1 MRIRMMIAVTL
12 LALLGLTAPPAG
24 AECRVPTLAYKHGV
38 VTFTEHGR
46 TAQVRVEIADAPQSQ
61 EIGLMC
67 RISLEP
73 DAGMLFIFPEDT
85 RGPFWMK
92 NTLIPLS
99 IAFIDARWHV
109 VALMD
114 MRVAPDPANP
124 PPSDLFAPTR
134 PYRYALEV
142 NQGFFAHHGIDEKA
156 DVTFQRQTTAG
167 PSPAPSS
174 PARGDRP
181 RARRCPAARL

>member
-1 MRIRMMIAVTL
+1 MRIWTMIAVTL
-12 LALLGLTAPPAG
+12 LTLLDLTAPPAG
-24 AECRVPTLAYKHGV
+24 AECRVPALAYKHGV

-46 TAQVRVEIADAPQSQ
+46 AAQVRVEIADTPQSQ
-61 EIGLMC
+61 DIGLMC
-67 RISLEP
+67 RTSLEP

-99 IAFIDARWHV
+99 IAFIGARWHV
-109 VALMD
+109 IALMD

-124 PPSDLFAPTR
+124 PPSDLFAPQR

-156 DVTFQRQTTAG
+156 DVTFQRQTAAG

-174 PARGDRP
+174 PAKGDVLAHGVLATP
-181 RARRCPAARL
+181 